1 MKFEPLNQIV
11 VIPGGSFLMGS
22 AEGFENEMPAHRVW
36 LDSFAMAIFPVTNRE
51 FKVFL
56 DETDTTSPPFW
67 SDPMFS
73 HPEQPVVGVSWF
85 DATAYCAWLSKHR
98 GEVFRLPTEAER
110 ERASRGGREACLYP
124 WGDEPPSERPYA
136 GCDPKSG
143 GPPRV
148 GSNPQ
153 NDFGLYDMSEGVHEW
168 CSDYYDAGYYHYSPA
183 KNPRG
188 PASGRRRASRGG
200 SWRHKV
206 KFARCAQRS
215 SLPPEF
221 KYADYGFRVAMS
233 LV

>member
-1 MKFEPLNQIV
+1 M
-11 VIPGGSFLMGS
+11 
-22 AEGFENEMPAHRVW
+22 
-36 LDSFAMAIFPVTNRE
+36 FPWGNMHADDVANVLSDYDR
-51 FKVFL
+51 FPH
-56 DETDTTSPPFW
+56 TSP
-67 SDPMFS
+67 
-73 HPEQPVVGVSWF
+73 VGAMPKDVSEFGNF
-85 DATAYCAWLSKHR
+85 DL
-98 GEVFRLPTEAER
+98 
-110 ERASRGGREACLYP
+110 GG
-124 WGDEPPSERPYA
+124 
-136 GCDPKSG
+136 
-143 GPPRV
+143 
-148 GSNPQ
+148 N
-153 NDFGLYDMSEGVHEW
+153 VHEW